1 MYHDVMIVI
10 KLYAKKGDQMTRTL
24 PPHKSR
30 ITWKGGRTLPKK
42 GKKRKIRVRKHTR
55 GINNATANI

>member
-1 MYHDVMIVI
+1 
-10 KLYAKKGDQMTRTL
+10 MTRTL

-42 GKKRKIRVRKHTR
+42 GKKRKIRVRKHAR